1 MKKATFEERLERLKS
16 IVERLE
22 RGDLPLEEGVELYKE
37 GLTLAQACSRQL
49 ETARH
54 EVRIVSEG
62 LVKEFEALENLGAP
76 LDAED
81 GDDH

>member
-1 MKKATFEERLERLKS
+1 MAKVTFEDRLERLKS

-37 GLTLAQACSRQL
+37 GLTLAQACSKQL

-54 EVRIVSEG
+54 EVMIVSEG
-62 LVKEFEALENLGAP
+62 LVREFEALENLGA
-76 LDAED
+76 DTED